1 MDLESERVL
10 KLIFPQG
17 LPDTINDVLSIVEN
31 LRNNS
36 ELVPYLQKLGSYKVD
51 QLKKEQARL
60 TEEAKNVDEQT
71 QDLAISNYKTFI
83 RTAENSRS
91 IYSEFKNAQNQVE
104 TLIEKLP
111 ELCEKCENFLKESNE
126 INEARRLNSITLK
139 KNAQLLEILE
149 LPQLMERCIREGH
162 YEEALELASYVQKIG
177 ENQGHIPLINTI
189 VQSVECLWHTMLV
202 QLVAQLRTDL
212 QLPKCLQIVGYLRR
226 MQAFGNNELKL
237 KFLQARNT
245 WLMATLSA
253 IPKDDAQ
260 QHLIK
265 TIEVTRINLFNII
278 TQYKAIFPDE
288 DKMATS
294 THIQIPLEGVCCNG
308 ERLFQAWLHEKISE
322 FLATLEM
329 DLQRGITSF
338 DTVLG
343 QCMYFGLSFSRV
355 GADFRALMAPI
366 FVKVIREKFVENI
379 NIVSNQFE
387 NELEKYTLINKATV
401 HTRSNQS
408 TSAAVSEIESYSPPE
423 TLLDFQPL
431 ATLCNGYLNALNDL
445 RLCAPIALA
454 NDVTLS
460 LQSSLEMVGRRILGF
475 YRQEQQ
481 AFTSNE
487 RQMFSKLCE
496 CFAYDLLPYLQRC
509 ISAVF
514 PQVNLC
520 THLGLSLN
528 ALEET
533 KITYLR
539 QKIILEPLN
548 DLVPHKV
555 ETAMKLEANKSMET
569 NIAATE
575 C

>member
-1 MDLESERVL
+1 MDIENERVL
-10 KLIFPQG
+10 KLIFPEG
-17 LPDTINDVLSIVEN
+17 LPEN
-31 LRNNS
+31 LSDNP
-36 ELVPYLQKLGSYKVD
+36 ELLPYLQKLGSYKVE
-51 QLKKEQARL
+51 QLKKEQSRL
-60 TEEAKNVDEQT
+60 IEEAKNVDEQT

-91 IYSEFKNAQNQVE
+91 IYSEFKNAENQVE
-104 TLIEKLP
+104 ILIEKLP
-111 ELCEKCENFLKESNE
+111 ELSNKCENFLKESSE

-149 LPQLMERCIREGH
+149 LPQLMERCIREGR
-162 YEEALELASYVQKIG
+162 YEEALELASYVQKLG
-177 ENQGHIPLINTI
+177 ENQGYIPLIESI
-189 VQSVECLWHTMLV
+189 VHSVESLWHTMLV

-245 WLMATLSA
+245 WLMATLNA

-265 TIEVTRINLFNII
+265 TIEITRINLFNVI
-278 TQYKAIFPDE
+278 TQYKAIFPDDE
-288 DKMATS
+288 DKMA
-294 THIQIPLEGVCCNG
+294 HIEISLEGVCCNG

-366 FVKVIREKFVENI
+366 FVKVIREKFIGNI
-379 NIVSNQFE
+379 NLISNQFE
-387 NELEKYTLINKATV
+387 IELEKYTLINKSTV
-401 HTRSNQS
+401 HSRSNAS
-408 TSAAVSEIESYSPPE
+408 TSNISEIESYAPPE

-445 RLCAPIALA
+445 RLCAPIGLA
-454 NDVTLS
+454 SDVTLS
-460 LQSSLEMVGRRILGF
+460 LQNSLEMVGRRILGF

-481 AFTSNE
+481 AFTANE
-487 RQMFSKLCE
+487 REIFSKLCE

-509 ISAVF
+509 LHAVF

-520 THLGLSLN
+520 NHLGLSLN
-528 ALEET
+528 AFEKT
-533 KITYLR
+533 QITYLQ
-539 QKIILEPLN
+539 QKIILEPLK
-548 DLVPHKV
+548 DLLPHKV
-555 ETAMKLEANKSMET
+555 ETTMKIEANKSVVT
-569 NIAATE
+569 NIAARE